1 MWEVMT
7 QQLTAPV
14 KSRWGQAQQF
24 LQSALTALALESH
37 TKLQARDLK
46 SLTTK
51 MQAKTNGS
59 KQRKKRRAASVSA

>member
-1 MWEVMT
+1 MTSQWEKLCAILDRSERMPST
-7 QQLTAPV
+7 Q
-14 KSRWGQAQQF
+14 KSAY

-59 KQRKKRRAASVSA
+59 KQRKKRRATT